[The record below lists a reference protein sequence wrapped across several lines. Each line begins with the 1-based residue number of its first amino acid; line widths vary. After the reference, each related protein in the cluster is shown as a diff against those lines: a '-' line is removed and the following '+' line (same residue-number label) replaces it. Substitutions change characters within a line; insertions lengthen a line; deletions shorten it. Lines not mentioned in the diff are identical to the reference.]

1 MSKNH
6 SNEGQKHMKRCRK
19 CKGELVDEAMA
30 CIHCGARTK
39 ESADAP
45 SAAVALLCFF
55 FPLVGLALY
64 CALDGVLPLR
74 ARPAKRGLCAGLV
87 CCVLFCIAVTVWNIL
102 YFFS

>member
-1 MSKNH
+1 
-6 SNEGQKHMKRCRK
+6 MKRCRK

-45 SAAVALLCFF
+45 SAAVALLCF
-55 FPLVGLALY
+55 PLVGLALY

-74 ARPAKRGLCAGLV
+74 ARSAKRGLYAGLAGW
-87 CCVLFCIAVTVWNIL
+87 VLFCIVVAVWNIL
-102 YFFS
+102 YLFS

>member
-1 MSKNH
+1 
-6 SNEGQKHMKRCRK
+6 MKRCRK

-55 FPLVGLALY
+55 SRL
-64 CALDGVLPLR
+64 LD
-74 ARPAKRGLCAGLV
+74 
-87 CCVLFCIAVTVWNIL
+87 
-102 YFFS
+102 